1 VLTRFYS
8 GDIKS
13 GRMRWAGHVARMRE
27 RGKNIWNLGG
37 GNLRGKG
44 TRIILNRTQRE
55 GAWIGMMWLRL
66 GTSSGF
72 L

>member
-1 VLTRFYS
+1 
-8 GDIKS
+8 
-13 GRMRWAGHVARMRE
+13 MRE